1 MSDKLN
7 VRHFPGFG
15 FYTLVFFVWLY
26 FPIFV
31 IVLYSFNANTFASVW
46 SGFSTEWYGVAL
58 QNRELMQAFKTS
70 LSVAAFATV
79 IATVTATLAAMVL
92 VRGRGVK
99 YRGLSETIVSL
110 PLVLPEIVLA
120 VAMLVLFAEL
130 GVRDGYLKVVIAH
143 STFCIPFAFLP
154 IRARLQGMDPAF
166 EEASRDLFASSWTTF
181 RKVTFPMILP
191 GIFSGATLAFVIS
204 MDDFITSNMLA
215 TGGTTTLPV
224 YIYSLIRVGLTPE
237 LNAISALIVLFTLS
251 VAILVMT
258 VRAIMIARR
267 SKRLT

>member
-79 IATVTATLAAMVL
+79 IATVTATLAAM
-92 VRGRGVK
+92 
-99 YRGLSETIVSL
+99 
-110 PLVLPEIVLA
+110 VLA